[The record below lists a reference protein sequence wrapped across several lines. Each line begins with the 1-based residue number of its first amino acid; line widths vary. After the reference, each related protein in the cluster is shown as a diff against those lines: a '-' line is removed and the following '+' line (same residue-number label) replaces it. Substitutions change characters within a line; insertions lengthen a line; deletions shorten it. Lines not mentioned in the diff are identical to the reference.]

1 MTKDG
6 GHKKSLP
13 SCAAR
18 RLLRHYLKNL
28 PSYVARRSLRHFIFN
43 KVSSNQTNCVA
54 QERKRH
60 FIMVCN
66 SGSGQAIIIRHYG
79 STFKLARARQSNT
92 LKQIIKIF
100 SHVSRVHTPLKALIN
115 DFFETCSVDWCH
127 VNEPGVFVYTMIPT
141 DCNLTNPLLPTPQHR
156 MSNALYSFNLQLILV
171 CMETKNNC
179 FT

>member
-1 MTKDG
+1 MVVT
-6 GHKKSLP
+6 KKSLP
-13 SCAAR
+13 SYAVR
-18 RLLRHYLKNL
+18 RPLRHNLNL
-28 PSYVARRSLRHFIFN
+28 PSYEARRSLRHIIFN

-60 FIMVCN
+60 FIVVCN
-66 SGSGQAIIIRHYG
+66 SGSGQAIIMRHYG
-79 STFKLARARQSNT
+79 STFKFARARQSNT

-141 DCNLTNPLLPTPQHR
+141 DCNVTIPLQSAECRTP
-156 MSNALYSFNLQLILV
+156 SFNLRLILV
-171 CMETKNNC
+171 YMETKNNC

>member
-6 GHKKSLP
+6 GHKKKSTELC
-13 SCAAR
+13 SSAAIAP
-18 RLLRHYLKNL
+18 LFKSTELSTAL
-28 PSYVARRSLRHFIFN
+28 ARRSLHHFIFN

-60 FIMVCN
+60 FIVDCN

-115 DFFETCSVDWCH
+115 DFFETCSVDWCL

-141 DCNLTNPLLPTPQHR
+141 DCNLTSPLHSTECRTP
-156 MSNALYSFNLQLILV
+156 SFNLRLILV
-171 CMETKNNC
+171 YMETKNNC